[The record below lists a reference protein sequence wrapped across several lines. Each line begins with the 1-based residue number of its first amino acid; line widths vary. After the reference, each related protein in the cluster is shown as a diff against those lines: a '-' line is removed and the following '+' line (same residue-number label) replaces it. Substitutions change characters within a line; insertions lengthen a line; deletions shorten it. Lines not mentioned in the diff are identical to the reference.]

1 MLFERYDPPIF
12 FDSLFT
18 QAVMAGWILT
28 LVGCGI
34 LLLAAVWWTIAQDS
48 SQTSPRSGLW
58 RGLCTI
64 GFATVREREDVA
76 IRRSPSRRCCSGET

>member
-1 MLFERYDPPIF
+1 MFQRYSPTIF

-18 QAVMAGWILT
+18 QAVMAGWIIT
-28 LVGCGI
+28 LLGVGI

-58 RGLCTI
+58 RGLSAL
-64 GFATVREREDVA
+64 GFATFLLGIGWQLVGYVRFGA
-76 IRRSPSRRCCSGET
+76 LNW

>member
-1 MLFERYDPPIF
+1 MLFERYNPTIF

-18 QAVMAGWILT
+18 QAVMAGWIIT
-28 LVGCGI
+28 LMGVGI
-34 LLLAAVWWTIAQDS
+34 LLLAAVWWTIAQDA

-64 GFATVREREDVA
+64 GFATFLLGIGWQLVGYVRAGALDW
-76 IRRSPSRRCCSGET
+76 

>member
-1 MLFERYDPPIF
+1 MFQRYSPTIF

-18 QAVMAGWILT
+18 QAVMAGWIIT
-28 LVGCGI
+28 LLGVGI

-58 RGLCTI
+58 RGLSAI
-64 GFATVREREDVA
+64 GFATFLLGIGWQLVGYVRFGA
-76 IRRSPSRRCCSGET
+76 LNW

>member
-1 MLFERYDPPIF
+1 VFQRYSPTIF

-18 QAVMAGWILT
+18 QAVMAGWIIT
-28 LVGCGI
+28 LLGVGI

-58 RGLCTI
+58 RGLSAL
-64 GFATVREREDVA
+64 GFATFLLGIGWQLVGYVRFGA
-76 IRRSPSRRCCSGET
+76 LNW

>member
-1 MLFERYDPPIF
+1 MLRPHLARIAN
-12 FDSLFT
+12 LA
-18 QAVMAGWILT
+18 AVMLVTAT
-28 LVGCGI
+28 LAGCGI

-64 GFATVREREDVA
+64 GFATFLLGVGWQLVGYVKFGA
-76 IRRSPSRRCCSGET
+76 LSW

>member
-1 MLFERYDPPIF
+1 MFERYSPTIF

-18 QAVMAGWILT
+18 QAVMAGWIISL
-28 LVGCGI
+28 LGVGI
-34 LLLAAVWWTIAQDS
+34 LLLAAVWWTIAQDA

-64 GFATVREREDVA
+64 GFTTFLLGIGWQLVGYVR
-76 IRRSPSRRCCSGET
+76 SGALNW

>member
-1 MLFERYDPPIF
+1 VLFQRYDPPIF
-12 FDSLFT
+12 FDPLFT

-64 GFATVREREDVA
+64 GFATFLLGVGWQLVGYLKFGA
-76 IRRSPSRRCCSGET
+76 VNW

>member
-1 MLFERYDPPIF
+1 MFQRYSPTIF

-18 QAVMAGWILT
+18 QAVMAGWIIT
-28 LVGCGI
+28 LIGVGI
-34 LLLAAVWWTIAQDS
+34 LLLAAVWWTIMQDS

-64 GFATVREREDVA
+64 GFATFLLGIGWQLVGYVRFGA
-76 IRRSPSRRCCSGET
+76 LNW

>member
-28 LVGCGI
+28 LLGCGI

-48 SQTSPRSGLW
+48 SQTSPPSGLW

-64 GFATVREREDVA
+64 GFATFLLGVGWQLVGYVKFGA
-76 IRRSPSRRCCSGET
+76 LNW

>member
-1 MLFERYDPPIF
+1 MFQRYSPTIF

-18 QAVMAGWILT
+18 QAVMAGWIIT
-28 LVGCGI
+28 LVGVGI
-34 LLLAAVWWTIAQDS
+34 LLLAAVWWTIMQDS

-64 GFATVREREDVA
+64 GFATFLLGIGWQLVGYVRFGA
-76 IRRSPSRRCCSGET
+76 LNW

>member
-1 MLFERYDPPIF
+1 MLFERYSPTIF
-12 FDSLFT
+12 LDSLFT
-18 QAVMAGWILT
+18 GAVMVGWIIT
-28 LVGCGI
+28 LMGVGI

-64 GFATVREREDVA
+64 GFATFLLGIGWQLVGYVRFGA
-76 IRRSPSRRCCSGET
+76 LNW

>member
-1 MLFERYDPPIF
+1 VFQRYSPTIF

-18 QAVMAGWILT
+18 QAVMAGWIIT
-28 LVGCGI
+28 LLGVGI

-58 RGLCTI
+58 RGLSAL
-64 GFATVREREDVA
+64 GFATFLLGIVWQLVGYVRFGA
-76 IRRSPSRRCCSGET
+76 LNW

>member
-1 MLFERYDPPIF
+1 MFQRYSPTIF

-18 QAVMAGWILT
+18 QAVMAGWIIT
-28 LVGCGI
+28 LLGVGI
-34 LLLAAVWWTIAQDS
+34 LLLAAVWWTINQDS

-64 GFATVREREDVA
+64 GFATFLLGIGWQLVGYVRFGA
-76 IRRSPSRRCCSGET
+76 LNW

>member
-1 MLFERYDPPIF
+1 VPVLFERYNPPVF
-12 FDSLFT
+12 FDPLFT
-18 QAVMAGWILT
+18 QAVMVGWILT

-34 LLLAAVWWTIAQDS
+34 LLLAAVWWTIAQDA

-64 GFATVREREDVA
+64 GFATFLLGIGWQLVGYVKFGA
-76 IRRSPSRRCCSGET
+76 VNW